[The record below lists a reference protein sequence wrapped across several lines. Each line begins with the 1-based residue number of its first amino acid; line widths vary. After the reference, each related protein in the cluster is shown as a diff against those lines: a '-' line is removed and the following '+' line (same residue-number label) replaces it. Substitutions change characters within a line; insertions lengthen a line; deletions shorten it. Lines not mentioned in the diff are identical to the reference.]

1 MNLTIKTNRSTTKLI
16 SFCFQNI
23 VAEQPTFDMDGFMP
37 VLIKHM
43 YSRQVFAR
51 QFHLGW
57 LSALRAVPDSQLL
70 KHLPGILDQLFIIL
84 SDDTKEIRTRY
95 LLHS

>member
-1 MNLTIKTNRSTTKLI
+1 M
-16 SFCFQNI
+16 
-23 VAEQPTFDMDGFMP
+23 A
-37 VLIKHM
+37 VLKERM
-43 YSRQVFAR
+43 YSKSVFAR

-70 KHLPGILDQLFIIL
+70 KYLPGILDQLFIIL

-95 LLHS
+95 FINLYTTVLILTE